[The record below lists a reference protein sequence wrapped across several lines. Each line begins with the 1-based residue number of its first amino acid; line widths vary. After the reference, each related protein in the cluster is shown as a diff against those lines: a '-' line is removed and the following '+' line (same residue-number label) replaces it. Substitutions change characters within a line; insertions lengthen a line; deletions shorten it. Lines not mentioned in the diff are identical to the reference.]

1 MVKYLKKGKKMKKL
15 LLLFIS
21 VFAFAFD
28 WSGKVNW
35 SISYDAAKQI
45 AKKEHKLIMV
55 DVSLSHCPPCRYL
68 ATHVYTD
75 DKVANYI
82 NSHFIPVFYLADQ
95 DNLPAEV
102 QNYFP
107 GSTPT
112 ILFIKP
118 NGELF
123 SAIYGARPPQIFLKG
138 LEEIEAKYKGNK

>member
-1 MVKYLKKGKKMKKL
+1 MKKL
-15 LLLFIS
+15 LLLMMG
-21 VFAFAFD
+21 VLFAFAFD

-68 ATHVYTD
+68 AQHVYTN

-82 NSHFIPVFYLADQ
+82 NSHFVPVFYLADE
-95 DNLPAEV
+95 DSLPTEV
-102 QNYFP
+102 QNYFA

-118 NGELF
+118 NGELY

-138 LEEIEAKYKGNK
+138 LEEIEQRFKGKK

>member
-1 MVKYLKKGKKMKKL
+1 MKKIL
-15 LLLFIS
+15 LLITGVL
-21 VFAFAFD
+21 FAFAFD

-35 SISYDAAKQI
+35 SISYNAAKDV
-45 AKKEHKLIMV
+45 AKKEHKLVMV

-68 ATHVYTD
+68 AQHVYTD

-82 NSHFIPVFYLADQ
+82 NSHFVPVFYLADQ
-95 DNLPAEV
+95 DNLPTEV
-102 QNYFP
+102 QNYFT

-138 LEEIEAKYKGNK
+138 LKEIEQKFKGNK

>member
-1 MVKYLKKGKKMKKL
+1 MKKL
-15 LLLFIS
+15 LLLITG
-21 VFAFAFD
+21 VLFAFAFD

-35 SISYDAAKQI
+35 SISYDAAKAVAQ
-45 AKKEHKLIMV
+45 KEHKLIMV

-68 ATHVYTD
+68 AQHVYTD

-82 NSHFIPVFYLADQ
+82 NSHFIPVFYLADK
-95 DNLPAEV
+95 DNLPTEV
-102 QNYFP
+102 QTYFT

-138 LEEIEAKYKGNK
+138 LEEIEQRFKGKK

>member
-1 MVKYLKKGKKMKKL
+1 MKKL
-15 LLLFIS
+15 LLLIMG
-21 VFAFAFD
+21 VLFAFAFD

-68 ATHVYTD
+68 AQHVYTN

-82 NSHFIPVFYLADQ
+82 NSHFVPVFYLADE
-95 DNLPAEV
+95 DSLPTEV
-102 QNYFP
+102 QNYFA

-118 NGELF
+118 NGELY

-138 LEEIEAKYKGNK
+138 LEEIEQRFKGKK

>member
-1 MVKYLKKGKKMKKL
+1 MRKL
-15 LLLFIS
+15 LFFILGV
-21 VFAFAFD
+21 VFAFSFD

-35 SISYDAAKQI
+35 AISYDTAKAI

-68 ATHVYTD
+68 ATHVYTN

-82 NSHFIPVFYLADQ
+82 NSNFVPVFYLADK
-95 DNLPAEV
+95 DNLPVEV

-123 SAIYGARPPQIFLKG
+123 SAIYGARPPEVFLKA
-138 LEEIEAKYKGNK
+138 LEEIEKKYKGSK